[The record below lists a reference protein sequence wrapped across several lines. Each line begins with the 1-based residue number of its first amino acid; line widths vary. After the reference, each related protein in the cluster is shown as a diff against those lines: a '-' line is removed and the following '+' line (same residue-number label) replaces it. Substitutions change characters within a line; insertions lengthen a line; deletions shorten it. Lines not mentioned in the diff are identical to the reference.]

1 MTARRDDAS
10 SEKSSRCEERTLRAM
25 TSSLDAMTEL
35 ERKLEGRVIRPDHAE
50 YDTTRVIFNA
60 TIDRR
65 PALIVLPETTDE
77 VATAVQ
83 IARTMALP
91 ITVRGGGH
99 SVAGHAIA
107 DDAMTIDLRRMRGVT
122 VDRVARRARV
132 GGGALWEDV
141 DKATTPHDLATT
153 GGTFWDTGVGGLT
166 LSGGL
171 GYLMGTAGL
180 TCDNLVRATVVTADG
195 GIVEAGPDGDP
206 ELLWALRGG
215 GGNFGVVTEFEFQLH
230 PIGSWQAGWYT
241 APLDQAEDALLDLA
255 AFVRQMPNEIV
266 IFAEGPTTAE
276 ADVVA
281 EVASSG
287 EAAPEGLPAAA
298 RPDRLGCSLLFHG
311 TPDAAMSAFAPLLS
325 GGHWNGSTRS
335 ESYVGIQSDNTLPF
349 GLRHY
354 WKGHFLRD
362 LDETAAAAIAIG
374 MRTAP
379 VGSSA
384 FVLLEAINGQ
394 AQVEPPGGAA
404 FGQRE
409 ARWNASAM
417 AIWEDDAHDAELID
431 WGRRT
436 AASFAPSSYNGG
448 GYANYAPVDETDERV
463 RLAYGP
469 ERYARLQ
476 AIKRRY
482 DPENVFRFNLN
493 IPPAG

>member
-1 MTARRDDAS
+1 
-10 SEKSSRCEERTLRAM
+10 M
-25 TSSLDAMTEL
+25 TSSLDAITEL
-35 ERKLEGRVIRPDHAE
+35 ERRLEGRVILPDHAE
-50 YDTTRVIFNA
+50 YDATRVIFNA

-65 PALIVLPETTDE
+65 PAVIVLPEAADE
-77 VATAVQ
+77 VATAVRT
-83 IARTMALP
+83 ARTMGLP

-107 DDAMTIDLRRMRGVT
+107 DDAMTIDLRRMRSVT
-122 VDRVARRARV
+122 VDPVARRARV

-141 DKATTPHDLATT
+141 DRATTPHELATT

-195 GIVEAGPDGDP
+195 AIVEAGPDGDP

-230 PIGSWQAGWYT
+230 PIAGWQAGWYT
-241 APLDQAEDALLDLA
+241 ASLDDAEAALLDLA
-255 AFVRQMPNEIV
+255 AFVRQMPDEIV
-266 IFAEGPTTAE
+266 IFAEGPTSAE
-276 ADVVA
+276 VDVVA
-281 EVASSG
+281 EVANAI
-287 EAAPEGLPAAA
+287 EAEPDQPAAVT

-311 TPDAAMSAFAPLLS
+311 TPEAAVPAFAPLVA
-325 GGHWNGSTRS
+325 GGLWTGTSRS
-335 ESYVGIQSDNTLPF
+335 ETYVAIQSDNTLPF

-362 LDETAAAAIAIG
+362 LDETAAAAIATG

-379 VGSSA
+379 VGSPA
-384 FVLLEAINGQ
+384 FVLLEAINGR

-409 ARWNASAM
+409 ARWNASAI
-417 AIWEDDAHDAELID
+417 AIWEGADRDAELIA
-431 WGRRT
+431 WGQRT

-448 GYANYAPVDETDERV
+448 GYANYSPVDETDERV
-463 RLAYGP
+463 RLAFGP

-482 DPENVFRFNLN
+482 DPDNVFRSNLN
-493 IPPAG
+493 IPPG